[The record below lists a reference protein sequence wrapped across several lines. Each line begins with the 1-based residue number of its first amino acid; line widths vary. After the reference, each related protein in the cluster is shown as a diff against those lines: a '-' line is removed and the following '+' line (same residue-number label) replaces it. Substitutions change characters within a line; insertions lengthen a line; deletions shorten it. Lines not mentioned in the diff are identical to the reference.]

1 MSAWLEALEKNQ
13 ATPRH
18 SHARAPTLIEQAHR
32 RHVSHRLSCVPPTWP
47 GTYPSTLAA
56 FEIFRFYDN
65 FESLQQR
72 HKLPKQLS
80 FTLILRCDDERVR
93 LSVSRNED
101 AFFTTYVPLA
111 LKTVNVTACATS
123 LCANPQSPH
132 SSSAASTPDEQPPLS
147 VQAYAAWRM
156 EATLASR

>member
-1 MSAWLEALEKNQ
+1 MRAR
-13 ATPRH
+13 PH
-18 SHARAPTLIEQAHR
+18 SLSRLIVGACPTDCPVCHQHGQAHILQ
-32 RHVSHRLSCVPPTWP
+32 LSQHSRFLDFTIILRVCNNVINFPNN
-47 GTYPSTLAA
+47 SLLHS
-56 FEIFRFYDN
+56 FYDAMTS
-65 FESLQQR
+65 E
-72 HKLPKQLS
+72 
-80 FTLILRCDDERVR
+80 TV
-93 LSVSRNED
+93 SVSRNED

-111 LKTVNVTACATS
+111 LTTVNVTACATS